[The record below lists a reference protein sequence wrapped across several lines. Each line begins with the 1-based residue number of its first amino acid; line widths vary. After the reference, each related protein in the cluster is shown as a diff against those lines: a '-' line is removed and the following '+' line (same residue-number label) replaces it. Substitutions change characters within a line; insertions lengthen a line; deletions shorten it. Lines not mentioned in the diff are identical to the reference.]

1 MGVEARNVTPS
12 PQAILEKSA
21 RPRARTHTGKKTRR
35 QAGTA
40 LPCAGSGILIFSLNQ
55 EGVCSPSHL

>member
-21 RPRARTHTGKKTRR
+21 RPRARTHTGKKKREDKR
-35 QAGTA
+35 AQPYHVQG
-40 LPCAGSGILIFSLNQ
+40 LESSSSL
-55 EGVCSPSHL
+55 